1 MYQFPPEVRKA
12 LEAMP
17 LPLAYYQRSGD
28 AIVATLVS
36 DGLCQMMGEDR
47 EKLTDLLSNG
57 LLERVHP
64 DDAGR
69 LARIIR
75 EFAARLCG
83 YDVIYRSRYGT
94 DGDYHYIHSIGSF
107 QPTPDGTD
115 LALFVYTDISESQSE
130 SAMLVENYALFQKD
144 HFYNDSVTG
153 LPNVNFLHEFGDEKA
168 DKLRGNG
175 KAVALIYFD
184 VRGLRS
190 YNNQYGYAR
199 GDELLRL
206 IADVLKAEFPSA
218 LVVRGTDDHFI
229 VITEYLDARRL
240 SERIDSINAKIKAGA
255 YGNTTG
261 IQAGICLFDTA
272 MHATDALEYAR
283 HALKQIGN
291 DLNVVHAIYTPETDE
306 QYWNQ
311 RYIVET
317 FDNAL
322 RQEWIKIYYQAIMR
336 VGTGRAAALEAL
348 ARWVDPERGIIS
360 PGVFIPVLEKYHLL
374 HRLDLYMVEQFLR
387 ELPERRR
394 VGLPIIPVSVNFSAQ
409 DFDHADIVGAL
420 NEKFER
426 HQVGKENIIIEITEQ
441 DIATGTDRFRQQLH
455 DLRRNGY
462 RLWIDDF
469 GSGYSSLSVL
479 SQFDVDVI
487 KIDLEFLRRLD
498 EHDGA
503 NRHIIRAIVDMAKK
517 LGIRTLVEGM
527 ETEAHLAFLKEAG
540 CEFAQGFLYFKPESL
555 ASIAYKAQKGVP
567 VIPCEPPEERRRLRE
582 EWRREY
588 GAPKP

>member
-17 LPLAYYQRSGD
+17 LPLAYYQRSGN
-28 AIVATLVS
+28 AITATLVS
-36 DGLCQMMGEDR
+36 DGLCQMMGADR
-47 EKLTDLLSNG
+47 ERLIELLNKG

-64 DDAGR
+64 DDVGR

-75 EFAARLCG
+75 EFASHLCG
-83 YDVIYRSRYGT
+83 YDVIYRSRYGA
-94 DGDYHYIHSIGSF
+94 DGDYHYIHSIGRF
-107 QPTPDGTD
+107 QPTPDGSD
-115 LALFVYTDISESQSE
+115 MALFVYTDISESQSE

-144 HFYNDSVTG
+144 RFYNDSVTG
-153 LPNVNFLHEFGDEKA
+153 LPNINFLHEFGDEKV
-168 DKLRGNG
+168 DKLRANG

-206 IADVLKAEFPSA
+206 ISDVLRAEFSSG
-218 LVVRGTDDHFI
+218 LVVRGSDDHFI
-229 VITEYLDARRL
+229 VITEYLSAQRL
-240 SERIDSINAKIKAGA
+240 SARIDSVNARIKAGA

-261 IQAGICLFDTA
+261 VQAGIYLFDTA
-272 MHATDALEYAR
+272 MRVPDALEYAR

-291 DLNVVHAIYTPETDE
+291 DLNVIHAIYTPETDE

-311 RYIVET
+311 RYIVES
-317 FDNAL
+317 FDTAL

-336 VGTGRAAALEAL
+336 ISTGRAAALEAL

-360 PGVFIPVLEKYHLL
+360 PGAFIPVLEKYHLL
-374 HRLDLYMVEQFLR
+374 YRLDLYMVEQFLK
-387 ELPERRR
+387 EFPERRR

-420 NEKFER
+420 NELFER
-426 HQVGKENIIIEITEQ
+426 HQVDKENIIIEITEQ
-441 DIATGTDRFRQQLH
+441 DIATGTERFRQQLH

-555 ASIAYKAQKGVP
+555 ASIAYKAQKGFP
-567 VIPCEPPEERRRLRE
+567 VIPCEPPEERRQLRE
-582 EWRREY
+582 EWKREY
-588 GAPKP
+588 GASKP